1 MTFETPDASDA
12 TAEPR
17 IGFATATLALLGE
30 GATPGELAARLRDA
44 GLEPAPH
51 VADALLRDLVD
62 LGLARVAR
70 TESDGPR
77 FVRSTLGEEVAA
89 ASLASGAIR
98 GGLDA
103 LERLRSDLL
112 ATVAHELRTPLTA
125 IRTSSGLLLDP
136 ASEPTDEQR
145 RQLLLA
151 IERNADRMQRLV
163 ADLLDLA
170 RFREGRI
177 ALQRR
182 RFDAAELA
190 REAAATIAPLFAEAG
205 QRRRFDAAE
214 LAREAAATIAP
225 LFAEAGQALVVHPPR
240 HPRAVFGDRRRL
252 EQALLNLLSNAQKF
266 SPPGTTVDLEIV
278 ATDGQVAWVV
288 RDAGVGIDAAD
299 RAQLFERF
307 FVGRTDRTGAGR
319 GTGLGLPI
327 ARAIAQAHGGEIEV
341 ESQPGVGST
350 FRLVVPLLGPDDD
363 EP

>member
-1 MTFETPDASDA
+1 MIMTFETPDASDA

-205 QRRRFDAAE
+205 Q
-214 LAREAAATIAP
+214 
-225 LFAEAGQALVVHPPR
+225 ALVVHPPR

>member
-1 MTFETPDASDA
+1 MTFETADASDA

-205 QRRRFDAAE
+205 Q
-214 LAREAAATIAP
+214 
-225 LFAEAGQALVVHPPR
+225 ALVVHPPR

-278 ATDGQVAWVV
+278 ATDGQVAWLV
-288 RDAGVGIDAAD
+288 RDAGVGIDAVD

>member
-205 QRRRFDAAE
+205 Q
-214 LAREAAATIAP
+214 
-225 LFAEAGQALVVHPPR
+225 ALVVHPPR

-278 ATDGQVAWVV
+278 ATDGQVAWLV
-288 RDAGVGIDAAD
+288 RDAGGGIDAVD

>member
-1 MTFETPDASDA
+1 VIMTFETPDASDA

-205 QRRRFDAAE
+205 Q
-214 LAREAAATIAP
+214 
-225 LFAEAGQALVVHPPR
+225 ALVVHPPR

-278 ATDGQVAWVV
+278 ATDGQVAWLV
-288 RDAGVGIDAAD
+288 RDAGVGIDAVD

>member
-190 REAAATIAPLFAEAG
+190 REAVATIAPLFAEAG
-205 QRRRFDAAE
+205 Q
-214 LAREAAATIAP
+214 T
-225 LFAEAGQALVVHPPR
+225 LVVHPPR

>member
-30 GATPGELAARLRDA
+30 GATPVELAARLRDA

-77 FVRSTLGEEVAA
+77 FVRSTLGEEVAT

-177 ALQRR
+177 AL
-182 RFDAAELA
+182 
-190 REAAATIAPLFAEAG
+190 

>member
-1 MTFETPDASDA
+1 
-12 TAEPR
+12 
-17 IGFATATLALLGE
+17 
-30 GATPGELAARLRDA
+30 
-44 GLEPAPH
+44 
-51 VADALLRDLVD
+51 
-62 LGLARVAR
+62 
-70 TESDGPR
+70 
-77 FVRSTLGEEVAA
+77 
-89 ASLASGAIR
+89 
-98 GGLDA
+98 
-103 LERLRSDLL
+103 
-112 ATVAHELRTPLTA
+112 
-125 IRTSSGLLLDP
+125 
-136 ASEPTDEQR
+136 
-145 RQLLLA
+145 
-151 IERNADRMQRLV
+151 V

-177 ALQRR
+177 AL
-182 RFDAAELA
+182 
-190 REAAATIAPLFAEAG
+190 

>member
-1 MTFETPDASDA
+1 VIMTFETPDASDA

-205 QRRRFDAAE
+205 Q
-214 LAREAAATIAP
+214 
-225 LFAEAGQALVVHPPR
+225 ALVVHPPR

-319 GTGLGLPI
+319 GTGLI

>member
-17 IGFATATLALLGE
+17 IAFATATLALLGD
-30 GATPGELAARLRDA
+30 GATPGELAARLRDV

-51 VADALLRDLVD
+51 VAAALLRDLAD

-70 TESDGPR
+70 TESGGPR

-136 ASEPTDEQR
+136 ASQPTDEQR

-190 REAAATIAPLFAEAG
+190 REAAAAV
-205 QRRRFDAAE
+205 
-214 LAREAAATIAP
+214 AP

-240 HPRAVFGDRRRL
+240 HARAVYGDRRRL
-252 EQALLNLLSNAQKF
+252 EHALLNLLSNAQKF
-266 SPPGTTVDLEIV
+266 SPPGATVDLEIV

-341 ESQPGVGST
+341 ESQLGVGST

>member
-1 MTFETPDASDA
+1 MTFETADASDA

-205 QRRRFDAAE
+205 Q
-214 LAREAAATIAP
+214 
-225 LFAEAGQALVVHPPR
+225 ALVVHPPR

-278 ATDGQVAWVV
+278 ATDGQVAWLV
-288 RDAGVGIDAAD
+288 RDAVVGIDAVD

-307 FVGRTDRTGAGR
+307 FVWRTDRTGAGR

>member
-205 QRRRFDAAE
+205 Q
-214 LAREAAATIAP
+214 
-225 LFAEAGQALVVHPPR
+225 ALVVHPPR

>member
-205 QRRRFDAAE
+205 Q
-214 LAREAAATIAP
+214 
-225 LFAEAGQALVVHPPR
+225 ALVVHPPR

-278 ATDGQVAWVV
+278 ATDGQVAWLV
-288 RDAGVGIDAAD
+288 RDAGVGIDAVD

>member
-17 IGFATATLALLGE
+17 IAFATATLALLGE

-205 QRRRFDAAE
+205 Q
-214 LAREAAATIAP
+214 
-225 LFAEAGQALVVHPPR
+225 ALVVHPPR

-341 ESQPGVGST
+341 ESQSGVGST

>member
-1 MTFETPDASDA
+1 VIMTFETPDASDA

-205 QRRRFDAAE
+205 Q
-214 LAREAAATIAP
+214 
-225 LFAEAGQALVVHPPR
+225 ALVVHPPR

>member
-1 MTFETPDASDA
+1 MTFETADASDA

-205 QRRRFDAAE
+205 Q
-214 LAREAAATIAP
+214 
-225 LFAEAGQALVVHPPR
+225 ALVVHPPR

>member
-1 MTFETPDASDA
+1 MTFETADASDA

-205 QRRRFDAAE
+205 Q
-214 LAREAAATIAP
+214 
-225 LFAEAGQALVVHPPR
+225 ALVVHPPR

-278 ATDGQVAWVV
+278 ATDGQVAWLV

>member
-205 QRRRFDAAE
+205 Q
-214 LAREAAATIAP
+214 
-225 LFAEAGQALVVHPPR
+225 ALVVHPPR

-278 ATDGQVAWVV
+278 ATDGQVAWLV